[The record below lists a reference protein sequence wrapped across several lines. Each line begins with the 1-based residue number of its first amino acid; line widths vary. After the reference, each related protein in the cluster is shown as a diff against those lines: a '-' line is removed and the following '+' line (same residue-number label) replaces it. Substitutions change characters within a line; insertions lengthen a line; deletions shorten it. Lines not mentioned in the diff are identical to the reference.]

1 MHEGVVSN
9 ITCIREL
16 MHEVV
21 VSNITCIR
29 ELMHEGVVGTLPAS
43 GNSCTKL

>member
-1 MHEGVVSN
+1 
-9 ITCIREL
+9 

-21 VSNITCIR
+21 VGNITCIR

-43 GNSCTKL
+43 GNSCTKV